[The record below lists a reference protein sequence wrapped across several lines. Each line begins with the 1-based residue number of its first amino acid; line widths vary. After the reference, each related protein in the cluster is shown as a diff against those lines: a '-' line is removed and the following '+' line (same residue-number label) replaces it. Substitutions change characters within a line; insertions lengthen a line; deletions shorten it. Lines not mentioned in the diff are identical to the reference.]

1 MLLLGA
7 VSRPSAGDS
16 PLTMSAD
23 EKKQPEE
30 KKLPPWAAPSRA
42 EDLASIAY
50 PLHIQNSLTRS
61 KARLFVTDWGG
72 G

>member
-1 MLLLGA
+1 
-7 VSRPSAGDS
+7 
-16 PLTMSAD
+16 MSAD